1 MGVVGTKRCYYP
13 EDFDVLQVEKW
24 VKRGCTSLGRK
35 MGKVHSAVHSVL
47 NRRETGIKSVFTGQ
61 KYVYLDT
68 CQLAKLVLHLVTPES
83 SRIKRAG
90 ILTDEAVSCGTL
102 TKGNEKRKGVKEST
116 PGQVRNLLTVEGNQ
130 YSRNNGNQ
138 VKGRAFNVNA
148 VGALQDPN
156 VVTDG
161 KKVEVDRVIC
171 NYKLELGTSL
181 FTIDLIPL
189 GHRSFNVIVGIDW
202 LSEHKAEIVCHEKV
216 VRIPMES
223 DEILIVQG
231 ECTPRIAKSLS
242 NVKVDAPELSN
253 ISVVRDFVE
262 VFSEDL
268 SGLPPKR
275 QVEFRIDLVLRAM
288 PIAKSP
294 YRLALPEMQELST
307 QLQELELNKLTIK
320 NRYPLLRIDDLFDQL
335 QGAGYFSKID
345 LRSVYSKSKVEHEDH
360 LRLVLELL
368 KKEELYAKFS
378 KCEFWLQEVQFLG
391 HMVNQSGIHIDPSY
405 YRCFIANFS
414 KIAKPL
420 TSLTQKNKKYE
431 WGVEQEEAFQ
441 TLKDKLCN
449 APILSLRDGVE
460 DFVYYDAS
468 NQGLGC
474 VLMQRGKVI
483 AYASRQLKI
492 HEKNYTT

>member
-102 TKGNEKRKGVKEST
+102 TKGNEKRKGVKESK
-116 PGQVRNLLTVEGNQ
+116 L
-130 YSRNNGNQ
+130 
-138 VKGRAFNVNA
+138 A
-148 VGALQDPN
+148 
-156 VVTDG
+156 DG

-253 ISVVRDFVE
+253 ISVVRDFVEVFSEDLSGLPPQRQVEFRIDLVLRAMPIAKSPYRLALPDVVRDFVE

-391 HMVNQSGIHIDPSY
+391 HMVNQSGIHIDPS
-405 YRCFIANFS
+405 
-414 KIAKPL
+414 KIEAV
-420 TSLTQKNKKYE
+420 KN
-431 WGVEQEEAFQ
+431 
-441 TLKDKLCN
+441 
-449 APILSLRDGVE
+449 
-460 DFVYYDAS
+460 
-468 NQGLGC
+468 
-474 VLMQRGKVI
+474 
-483 AYASRQLKI
+483 
-492 HEKNYTT
+492 